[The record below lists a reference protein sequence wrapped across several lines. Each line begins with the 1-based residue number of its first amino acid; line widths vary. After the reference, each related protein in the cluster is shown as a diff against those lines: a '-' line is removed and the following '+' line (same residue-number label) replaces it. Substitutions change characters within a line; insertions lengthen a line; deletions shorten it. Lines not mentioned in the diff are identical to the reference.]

1 VDDIPF
7 KVADSVE
14 NVIEDISDI
23 PGLFLN
29 RIFGEMAEA
38 LTRKEIKLRLQRAE
52 INSKR
57 TRAKSQ
63 RKAELKALALV
74 RKVEAQKRL
83 EKAEERRQEQLANAQ
98 RKVAQ
103 ARLMNASLMTKYTP
117 KLKLLKGTQSKNP
130 LSYLMSS
137 KKSKSKTSSN
147 NSIVPSKKFDVAST
161 KVNNKKGNQDGK
173 FARIIDVR

>member
-1 VDDIPF
+1 MDAIPF
-7 KVADSVE
+7 QVADSVE

-57 TRAKSQ
+57 VRAKSQ
-63 RKAELKALALV
+63 RKAELKALALA

-83 EKAEERRQEQLANAQ
+83 EKAEERRKENLVNAQ
-98 RKVAQ
+98 RKVAE

-117 KLKLLKGTQSKNP
+117 RLKAKRSENEISYLLPSKQSK
-130 LSYLMSS
+130 SE
-137 KKSKSKTSSN
+137 TSSN
-147 NSIVPSKKFDVAST
+147 KSIVPRKKFDVVST
-161 KVNNKKGNQDGK
+161 KVNDKKRNQDGK
-173 FARIIDVR
+173 FARIIDM